1 MASSRQLISS
11 QTLGS
16 AAASVTFSS
25 IPSTYTDLVLKV
37 SARTDNSGARD
48 YFTVNFNGDSATN
61 YSQTII
67 YTNNGSGA
75 YSTASSSTTALGA
88 GYAFVDGSGATA
100 NTFSNLEMYMPS
112 YATTKTKPSSTFASA
127 ENNSA
132 SSVWLSSNAN
142 LYRSTSAI
150 SSMTFTPYTGGNFLA
165 GSTFYLYGI
174 SNA

>member
-1 MASSRQLISS
+1 MASTYTFITS
-11 QTLGS
+11 QTLAS
-16 AAASVTFSS
+16 SAASVTFSA

-67 YTNNGSGA
+67 YTNGGSA
-75 YSTASSSTTALGA
+75 YSTASSSSTALGS
-88 GYAFVDGSGATA
+88 GYAFVDGNGATA

-112 YATTKTKPSSTFASA
+112 YTAARNKPSSTFASA
-127 ENNSA
+127 ENNSS
-132 SSVWLSSNAN
+132 SSVWLSANAN

-150 SSMTFTPYTGGNFLA
+150 SSMAFTPYEGGNFLT
-165 GSTFYLYGI
+165 GSSFYLYGI